1 MRGGKARNSELMT
14 IEKYWRKNMK
24 RKILSVLL
32 TVAMT
37 VSVLAG
43 CGNGNAGEQTDGN
56 TSETTG
62 DTQNSGTDASADSA
76 EAVELE
82 TITVWSFFNK
92 ADGKISIMKKKF
104 VKNKLQN
111 LMPEK
116 EKNWESKLI
125 IRYMEMVI
133 PIH

>member
-1 MRGGKARNSELMT
+1 
-14 IEKYWRKNMK
+14 MK

-43 CGNGNAGEQTDGN
+43 CGNVNAGEQTDG
-56 TSETTG
+56 TTG

-82 TITVWSFFNK
+82 TITVWS
-92 ADGKISIMKKKF
+92 D
-104 VKNKLQN
+104 QYH
-111 LMPEK
+111 EK
-116 EKNWESKLI
+116 E
-125 IRYMEMVI
+125 IREKQIAEFNAGEGKELGIQIDYQVYGDGYTDTLRIAAQAGEA
-133 PIH
+133 PDLY

>member
-1 MRGGKARNSELMT
+1 
-14 IEKYWRKNMK
+14 MK

-82 TITVWSFFNK
+82 TITVWS
-92 ADGKISIMKKKF
+92 D
-104 VKNKLQN
+104 QYH
-111 LMPEK
+111 EK
-116 EKNWESKLI
+116 EIREKQIAEFNAGEGKELGIQIDYQVYGDGYTCIKLMESGSRNL
-125 IRYMEMVI
+125 
-133 PIH
+133 